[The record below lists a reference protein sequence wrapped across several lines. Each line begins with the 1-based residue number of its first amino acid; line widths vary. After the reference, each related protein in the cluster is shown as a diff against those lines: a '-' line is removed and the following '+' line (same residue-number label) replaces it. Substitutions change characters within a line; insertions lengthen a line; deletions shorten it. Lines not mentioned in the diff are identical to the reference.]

1 MEFTVL
7 RARLEFEALEFI
19 ALPAGSEINTFRGA
33 LGLALRSV
41 VCKAECRGAKSCA
54 VRGACAY
61 ARFFEP
67 VWEGGPSGYHD
78 APRPFVLRWA
88 GSKGELL
95 RADLFVF
102 EWERPPWEELEKAF
116 ERVAAQGL
124 GPRRGRARLKTFTFG
139 EGETAAL
146 RMAVQETGGIAGRS
160 GRIRLVFATPTE
172 LKAGGEVCTEPDFA
186 VLTHRILERLWALG
200 RLYQGWKA
208 GDWDYRGLL
217 DLGRGVRLV
226 DWSWRHREAE
236 RRSSRTGQRHSIG
249 GFTGWA
255 EYEGEVGPFLPVL
268 EIARWIGVGR
278 QTVWGKG
285 EVRVESL
292 KWEDG
297 S

>member
-1 MEFTVL
+1 VL
-7 RARLEFEALEFI
+7 A
-19 ALPAGSEINTFRGA
+19 
-33 LGLALRSV
+33 
-41 VCKAECRGAKSCA
+41 
-54 VRGACAY
+54 
-61 ARFFEP
+61 
-67 VWEGGPSGYHD
+67 
-78 APRPFVLRWA
+78 
-88 GSKGELL
+88 
-95 RADLFVF
+95 
-102 EWERPPWEELEKAF
+102 
-116 ERVAAQGL
+116 
-124 GPRRGRARLKTFTFG
+124 
-139 EGETAAL
+139 
-146 RMAVQETGGIAGRS
+146 
-160 GRIRLVFATPTE
+160 
-172 LKAGGEVCTEPDFA
+172 
-186 VLTHRILERLWALG
+186 HRILERLWALG
-200 RLYQGWKA
+200 CLYQGWKA

-236 RRSSRTGQRHSIG
+236 RRSSRTAQRHSIG